1 MHKLY
6 EISSTL
12 EAEPETLKRARGGG
26 GVLYVG
32 HGWLTKEILD
42 KRWSKKANIMLKVMF
57 MAKYFY
63 KCFQS
68 FSIFIYNERLPVK
81 SYQFFNTYK

>member
-6 EISSTL
+6 EISSSL

-32 HGWLTKEILD
+32 YGWLTKEILD
-42 KRWSKKANIMLKVMF
+42 KRWSKKANIMLKVI
-57 MAKYFY
+57 
-63 KCFQS
+63 S
-68 FSIFIYNERLPVK
+68 LWRNISISVFKVSPFLYTMNGCR
-81 SYQFFNTYK
+81 